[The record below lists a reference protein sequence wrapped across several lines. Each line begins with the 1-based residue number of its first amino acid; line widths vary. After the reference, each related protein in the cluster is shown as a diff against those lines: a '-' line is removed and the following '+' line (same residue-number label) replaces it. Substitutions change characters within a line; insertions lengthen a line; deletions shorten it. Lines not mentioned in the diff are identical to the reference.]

1 MANPDTFGPCG
12 VGLVDITPTISKEAI
27 YVDYHTRP
35 TLVRIYFSDRLGRR
49 SKQYFVDYKTDIGIS
64 QLRSQLAFDGQ
75 VEVPVARLWGKVIHG
90 IGTEEGIMT
99 VHLRQRYAE

>member
-1 MANPDTFGPCG
+1 MANPDTFTASGI
-12 VGLVDITPTISKEAI
+12 VDITDDPTPREQI

-35 TLVRIYFSDRLGRR
+35 TLVRIYFSDHQGRR
-49 SKQYFVDYKTDIGIS
+49 SKQYHVDYKTDIAIS
-64 QLRSQLAFDGQ
+64 VLRGYLAFDGQ
-75 VEVPVARLWGKVIHG
+75 VGVPEAVLWGKVIHG